1 MFLPVGGKTRADFL
15 EGVITLAISTE
26 ETKEYSAKSDVGLA
40 QVITMPGGEGWGG
53 PPLRRTPC
61 TGRFVKIVGVVFVG
75 VVFVGV
81 VFVGVVFVGVVFVG
95 VVFVGIVFVGIVFV
109 GVVQINNLWVYKQ
122 HTYLYVSDLCNKT
135 GG

>member
-61 TGRFVKIVGVVFVG
+61 TGRVVKIVGCFLIQGLRIANFRSTLLLRSYGETHVVSGENSRGPGSHEIPSHSLSDACAIFDS
-75 VVFVGV
+75 VVSHMRKSHF
-81 VFVGVVFVGVVFVG
+81 
-95 VVFVGIVFVGIVFV
+95 
-109 GVVQINNLWVYKQ
+109 L
-122 HTYLYVSDLCNKT
+122 H
-135 GG
+135 